1 MSKWKL
7 RELFAKTVCAH
18 AGSVI
23 AAALCLAGL
32 LPVFLL
38 GASFVSEAWFLEGLT
53 TLVLVAGLL
62 LFRRWPGHAVLVD
75 SVMTVVLLIAAR
87 FRRSLLS
94 AIAPVRLASLRR

>member
-1 MSKWKL
+1 MSKLRL

-32 LPVFLL
+32 FPVFLL
-38 GASFVSEAWFLEGLT
+38 GAAFVPEEWFLKGLT
-53 TLVLVAGLL
+53 TLVLVVGLL
-62 LFRRWPGHAVLVD
+62 LFLRWSGSRRMAGSMMGVAF
-75 SVMTVVLLIAAR
+75 LIAAW

-94 AIAPVRLASLRR
+94 AITPTRVVPLRR